1 MFLCLS
7 LSVLIITVYHL
18 QYLLSVKPFYSL
30 PLLPVQSPALCCL
43 FAFGTSSW
51 SSLTLDGV
59 TVNSLLWKGIKNPV
73 GMAITWI
80 FWGSVMTEQWSWGS
94 CKQRLQSGP
103 AYWFSSTMAALNF
116 SSTWHHTIPL
126 RHPETWHYADCNLKV
141 RSKHMDKG
149 KEKKLIVGVKQR

>member
-7 LSVLIITVYHL
+7 LSVLITTVHHL

-30 PLLPVQSPALCCL
+30 PLLPVQSPALWCL

-59 TVNSLLWKGIKNPV
+59 TINYLLWKGIKNPV

-80 FWGSVMTEQWSWGS
+80 FWGSAMTEQWSWGS

-116 SSTWHHTIPL
+116 SSTWHHTGL
-126 RHPETWHYADCNLKV
+126 FLSDTQKLGNMLTVTWKWGQNTWT
-141 RSKHMDKG
+141 R
-149 KEKKLIVGVKQR
+149 EKREN